1 MQEAREGAV
10 LAVLAEVADKGDS
23 LASRL
28 RTALERAEDVREA
41 IGKAVD
47 RLNATKQKYKDTRSE
62 LARAA
67 DERDGSISR
76 AAEAADTVER
86 AVRRLKEIEEMQA
99 FGVEDEQLFAE
110 MGRALTARTEK
121 TDERDRFRLRAD
133 DADRRAKA
141 CEALL
146 AEVSLEIDAC
156 GSQVKELQKELP
168 DPHLFAY
175 LGLAHFG
182 RANAHFL
189 LNADPSQFDRNFRI
203 GAESIKQLHREM
215 REGRYRLDRFGDL
228 LAGRHEASVQALYG
242 AAALGDLKLATEIF
256 SLAADPGMYFHQI
269 FNVFRT
275 WLIGAYLL
283 GDKRVLNQ
291 LLRLHRF
298 DKGLWRGYCKAFNGL
313 VEQKGKDVSTGIGIL
328 LSLEQRPAD
337 LVQMPG
343 LGLLHLPAL
352 GIARLARLRNLTL
365 TVTDERV
372 PDSLLRW

>member
-1 MQEAREGAV
+1 MEQAREGAV
-10 LAVLAEVADKGDS
+10 LAVLAEVADNADT
-23 LASRL
+23 LAERL
-28 RTALERAEDVREA
+28 RVSLERADTVREA
-41 IGKAVD
+41 IGQAVD
-47 RLNATKQKYKDTRSE
+47 QLNASKQHYKDVRSE

-86 AVRRLKEIEEMQA
+86 ADRRLKEIKEMQE

-110 MGRALTARTEK
+110 MGRALSAKSEK
-121 TDERDRFRLRAD
+121 TGERDRFRLRAD
-133 DADRRAKA
+133 DADRRAKE
-141 CEALL
+141 CEAQLVQI
-146 AEVSLEIDAC
+146 ALETEER

-175 LGLAHFG
+175 LGLSHFG
-182 RANAHFL
+182 RSNAHFL
-189 LNADPSQFDRNFRI
+189 LSNDASQFDRNFRV
-203 GAESIKQLHREM
+203 GAESVKQLHREM

-242 AAALGDLKLATEIF
+242 AAAIGDLKLATEIF

-298 DKGLWRGYCKAFNGL
+298 DKGLWRGYCKAFTGL
-313 VEQKGKDVSTGIGIL
+313 VEQRGKDVSAGISIL

-337 LVQMPG
+337 LVAMPG
-343 LGLLHLPAL
+343 LGLIHLPAL
-352 GIARLARLRNLTL
+352 GIARLARLRNLAV
-365 TVTDERV
+365 TVKDERL
-372 PDSLLRW
+372 PDPLLRW